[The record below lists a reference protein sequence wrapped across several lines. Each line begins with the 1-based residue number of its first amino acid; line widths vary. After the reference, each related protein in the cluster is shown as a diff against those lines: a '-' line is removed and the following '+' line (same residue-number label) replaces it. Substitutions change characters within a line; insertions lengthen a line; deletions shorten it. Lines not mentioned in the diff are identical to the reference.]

1 MSSSGVSGRAAPRG
15 KFVVLEG
22 IDGSGTTTQG
32 NLLTSSLEREGVRA
46 IFTHEP
52 SRGPFGQQLRQLL
65 SGEADDP
72 SRGWDCM
79 ALLFAADRLDHV
91 AREIEPA
98 LASGVTVVC
107 DRYDLSSLAYQS
119 ATSPAGEAALPWLRA
134 LNARAP
140 RPDLTL
146 VLDIEADV
154 AERRRALR
162 GGPAELYERR
172 DLQRRLAGIY
182 AVAESL
188 LPGDRIAHVAAGGSV
203 DDVQRALRAEVA
215 RALAL

>member
-1 MSSSGVSGRAAPRG
+1 VTSSGIGQTAPSRG
-15 KFVVLEG
+15 KFIVLEG

-32 NLLTSSLEREGVRA
+32 NLLVLALAGQGVQA

-52 SRGPFGQQLRQLL
+52 SKGPFGQQLRQLL
-65 SGEADDP
+65 SGDAEDP
-72 SRGWDCM
+72 SRAWDCM

-119 ATSPAGEAALPWLRA
+119 ATSPAGEAILPWLRT

-146 VLDIEADV
+146 VLDIEADL

-162 GGPAELYERR
+162 GGPAELYEKR
-172 DLQRRLAGIY
+172 DLQRRLTGIY
-182 AVAESL
+182 AVAERL
-188 LPGDRIAHVAAGGSV
+188 VPGDRIIHVSADGSV
-203 DDVQRALRAEVA
+203 EEVQRLLYAEVA
-215 RALAL
+215 RVLEL

>member
-1 MSSSGVSGRAAPRG
+1 VTASRAVAAARG
-15 KFVVLEG
+15 KFIVLEG

-32 NLLTSSLEREGVRA
+32 NLLVTALERAGIRA

-52 SRGPFGQQLRQLL
+52 SKGPFGLCLRQLL
-65 SGEADDP
+65 SGAAEDP
-72 SRGWDCM
+72 SCAWDCM

-98 LASGVTVVC
+98 LASGITVIC

-119 ATSPAGEAALPWLRA
+119 ATSPAGEGALPWLRA
-134 LNARAP
+134 LNARAL

-146 VLDIEADV
+146 VLDLDADL

-162 GGPAELYERR
+162 GGPTELYETRE
-172 DLQRRLAGIY
+172 LQRRLADIY
-182 AVAESL
+182 AAAERLVPEDSV
-188 LPGDRIAHVAAGGSV
+188 AHVRAEGRV
-203 DDVQRALRAEVA
+203 EEVQGRLFAEVA
-215 RALAL
+215 GYLKL

>member
-1 MSSSGVSGRAAPRG
+1 MTATSLRGAPGRG
-15 KFVVLEG
+15 KFIVLEG

-32 NLLTSSLEREGVRA
+32 NLLALALAREGVRA

-52 SRGPFGQQLRQLL
+52 SKGPFGQSLRQLL
-65 SGEADDP
+65 SGTAEDP
-72 SRGWDCM
+72 SRAWDCM

-98 LASGVTVVC
+98 LGSGVTVVC

-146 VLDIEADV
+146 VLDIDPEL
-154 AERRRALR
+154 AEQRRALR
-162 GGPAELYERR
+162 GGPAELYEKRE
-172 DLQRRLAGIY
+172 LQRRLAEIY
-182 AVAESL
+182 AAAENL
-188 LPGDRIAHVAAGGSV
+188 VPGDRMAHVPADGSV
-203 DDVQRALRAEVA
+203 EAVQGRLRAELV
-215 RALAL
+215 RQLKL